1 MLIKNQTSNQLTFKD
16 GRFYTDKNGNYYPS
30 ATTLLEAYPKPAQ
43 LIMWMKEVGNKADEI
58 RDAAG
63 KRGSSVHQL
72 TEDYDNG
79 LECTLLD
86 EYGKPKYSLDE
97 WSMFERYVE
106 FSVNHKPEHHLIE
119 QCFIDG
125 GLGFAG
131 TIDRVCTING
141 KTYVLDIKTSNGI
154 YNSYWLQLAAY
165 KELYENAM
173 SSWNGHK
180 VVKNESMPDI
190 DGVAI
195 LWLNAK
201 TRTNG
206 KGDAIQGKGWQMVTL
221 MDTKKEWS
229 LFQAVQQLWHAEH
242 EDDKPR
248 EFSYQLSHKK

>member
-16 GRFYTDKNGNYYPS
+16 GRFYTDENGNYFPS

-43 LIMWMKEVGNKADEI
+43 LIMWMKEVGSKADEI

-79 LECTLLD
+79 IECTLLD
-86 EYGKPKYSLDE
+86 EYGKPRYSLEE

-119 QCFIDG
+119 QTFINSQ
-125 GLGFAG
+125 LGFAG
-131 TIDRVCTING
+131 TIDRICTIDG

-165 KELYENAM
+165 RQLYDHGTLHGSN
-173 SSWNGHK
+173 
-180 VVKNESMPDI
+180 MPDI
-190 DGVAI
+190 NGDAI

-206 KGDAIQGKGWQMVTL
+206 KGGAIQGKGWQMVTE
-221 MDTKKEWS
+221 MDTSKQWS

-242 EDDKPR
+242 EDDKPK

>member
-1 MLIKNQTSNQLTFKD
+1 MLIKNQKSNQLTFVD
-16 GRFYTDKNGNYYPS
+16 GRFYTDENGNYFPS

-43 LIMWMKEVGNKADEI
+43 LIMWMKEVGSKADEI

-63 KRGSSVHQL
+63 KRGSAVHQL
-72 TEDYDNG
+72 TEDYDQG
-79 LECTLLD
+79 VECTLLD

-106 FSVNHKPEHHLIE
+106 FTQNHKPEHHLIE
-119 QCFIDG
+119 QTFISS

-131 TIDRVCTING
+131 TIDRVCTIDG

-165 KELYENAM
+165 RELYTNAIM
-173 SSWNGHK
+173 HGFPT
-180 VVKNESMPDI
+180 ELPYI

-206 KGDAIQGKGWQMVTL
+206 KNGAIQGKGWQMVSEF
-221 MDTKKEWS
+221 DTSKQWS
-229 LFQAVQQLWHAEH
+229 LFQAVQQLWYAEH